1 LLRSATRLAI
11 ARQGSALLLVVA
23 FLVLPELAD
32 GHTVS
37 EMVWAYFAVL
47 IVTSATGFGVERM
60 TGVLEAERIEHGAGD
75 VRGLFALR
83 FWTIPLNAVGILLV
97 TVFVRVHLGAVAFWG
112 TVAWCSAALFA
123 SAAFSALRARGS
135 NRLEPVVVVTT
146 RLVESSVLLG
156 LAARGSSAGTIVVL
170 IALVE
175 IAGASVATRAVGV
188 GWSWVTQPGA
198 AWSLPWRRLG
208 PFVAIE
214 PISLA
219 YSRSDLLL
227 VGRMVG
233 SGAGAA
239 YGLLYRV
246 LDGLIGAQGAANLW
260 LFAASARRRAAG
272 RSVEDVRSS
281 ILRLL
286 PAAAV
291 VLVAVLLW
299 LVGPAAR
306 LLVWISGSEMT
317 LCILLISFPCFVL
330 TSSELHLRSGADR
343 NREVLIIG
351 ALTLGVNLALNLALI
366 PSFDLLG
373 AAVAL
378 LCAEVVQTVLVAI
391 VTSREER
398 QRILA
403 PTVTVWIA
411 VALLVVSAVALDHAT
426 PVAAVAAS
434 IAAAAAVL
442 LPLRRARVN
451 F

>member
-1 LLRSATRLAI
+1 MRSATRLAI
-11 ARQGSALLLVVA
+11 ARQGSALLVVAA

-32 GHTVS
+32 GATVS
-37 EMVWAYFAVL
+37 ELVWAYFAVL

-83 FWTIPLNAVGILLV
+83 LWTIPLNALGIWLL
-97 TVFVRVHLGAVAFWG
+97 TVFVRVDLGPVAFWG

-123 SAAFSALRARGS
+123 VAAFSALRARGA
-135 NRLEPVVVVTT
+135 NRLEPVLVVTT
-146 RLVESSVLLG
+146 RLVEAALLLG

-170 IALVE
+170 IAVVE
-175 IAGASVATRAVGV
+175 IVGACLATHAVGV

-198 AWSLPWRRLG
+198 ARSLPWRRLG

-219 YSRSDLLL
+219 YSRADLLL

-233 SGAGAA
+233 SPAGAV
-239 YGLLYRV
+239 YGLLYRI
-246 LDGLIGAQGAANLW
+246 LDGLIGVQGAANLW

-272 RSVEDVRSS
+272 RSVEDVRRSV
-281 ILRLL
+281 LRLL

-291 VLVAVLLW
+291 VVVIALLW

-306 LLVWISGSEMT
+306 LLAWISGSEMT
-317 LCILLISFPCFVL
+317 LRILLISFPCFVL
-330 TSSELHLRSGADR
+330 TSSELHLRSGTDR
-343 NREVLIIG
+343 NREVVVIG
-351 ALTLGVNLALNLALI
+351 ALTLGVNLVLNFALI

-378 LCAEVVQTVLVAI
+378 LCAEVVQTALVAT

-398 QRILA
+398 RLILA
-403 PTVTVWIA
+403 TAATVLIA
-411 VALLVVSAVALDHAT
+411 VALLVVCAVALDRST
-426 PVAAVAAS
+426 PVAAIAAS
-434 IAAAAAVL
+434 IAAATAVL
-442 LPLRRARVN
+442 LPLRRTRLT